1 MIRWPRLLGGSH
13 KLVSWLNRLVKACQA
28 AEVKEVKN
36 GQLVRNTDG
45 LTIICG
51 GSRGGET
58 TNPFEIYQTESW
70 LKYKVKTGYVI
81 TTGNEIVPTYVETEF
96 TITSGVLR
104 YWFYV
109 EVASG
114 ASTAEIKTSATTLA
128 WDSTK
133 IPLGWIDTQTG
144 AGTNTA
150 KIHQLVRDNII
161 VNSGGGESKRMTVL
175 AVNGD
180 WLLCSDGVSQYS
192 VAKWPENRTSLASET
207 IDGVTLTYTYTNSNT
222 RVASDGTYSQTEV
235 IYRRYVV
242 GQVLFALKPANKTDL
257 TVGSTVLEWV
267 ESCPRVWLRKY
278 IQ

>member
-1 MIRWPRLLGGSH
+1 
-13 KLVSWLNRLVKACQA
+13 LNRLVKACQA

-114 ASTAEIKTSATTLA
+114 SSTAEIKTSATTLA

-144 AGTNTA
+144 AGTEA
-150 KIHQLVRDNII
+150 ARIYQIVRDNII
-161 VNSGGGESKRMTVL
+161 VNGGSFSKIKMFQITSVGNDALTAKEVSLYVGGPVL
-175 AVNGD
+175 VEPAKK
-180 WLLCSDGVSQYS
+180 
-192 VAKWPENRTSLASET
+192 VARPFKLRRPGFAT
-207 IDGVTLTYTYTNSNT
+207 IDGVTYTYEYTSEQT
-222 RVASDGTYSQTEV
+222 RTVKVGATTIESQVVVPRYLVGDFIYASELSYEVLASPDATYWTDINADGRAWAK
-235 IYRRYVV
+235 I
-242 GQVLFALKPANKTDL
+242 
-257 TVGSTVLEWV
+257 
-267 ESCPRVWLRKY
+267 
-278 IQ
+278 